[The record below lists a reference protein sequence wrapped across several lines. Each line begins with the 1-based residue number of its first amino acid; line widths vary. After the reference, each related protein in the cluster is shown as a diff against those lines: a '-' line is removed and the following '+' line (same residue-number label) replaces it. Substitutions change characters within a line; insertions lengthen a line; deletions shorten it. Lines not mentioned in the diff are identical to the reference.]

1 MEVQSIKASVGAGDV
16 HVGTQPVEL
25 GIEAQ
30 QIGLERV
37 IRHKFDRRV
46 LPLGIAVHILST
58 IDRSNM
64 SNAVVLGLREDTDLS
79 GKRFNVVL
87 ALFFVTYIVFEIP
100 ANLMCQKFGP
110 RLWLSFITFGF
121 GAATVGT
128 SFTHNYPGV
137 LGCRLLLGMFEA
149 GVQPGLLYTYS
160 QFYQRHEMAS
170 RWGIKAVGGSVAGAF
185 GGLLGSALGNVPKTG
200 MFERWRWIFLVEG
213 LMTII
218 VSGLVYWY
226 MPASAAEAS
235 FLTHAEKEVA
245 IRRIDQENK
254 MMVGGKD
261 LGAWSLSVMKRA
273 LWNANTQLVS
283 LAIMMTL
290 LSMTAL
296 SLFMPS
302 LLKSMGYTSTQA
314 QLLTVPPYTVAACI
328 CIAACFASDRF
339 QTRGMVL
346 LLLSP
351 LMMAGFLMLALASS
365 TAVRYFAL
373 FLTTSATFSCSPILL
388 AWMMSNSAGP
398 SVRVI
403 VGAYVVG
410 EGNIGSIIATW
421 TYLATDAPRYVKGHL
436 VNFGGSCILY
446 LTIGVTTL
454 YLRRENRA
462 RDEGQRDDRLADA
475 TEDEKWTLGHSHPEY
490 RFTV

>member
-1 MEVQSIKASVGAGDV
+1 MEIQPIKAGVSARDVHV
-16 HVGTQPVEL
+16 HVGTQPLEL
-25 GIEAQ
+25 GIESGPS
-30 QIGLERV
+30 GLEKI
-37 IRHKFDRRV
+37 IRHKFDKRI

-64 SNAVVLGLREDTDLS
+64 SNAVVLGLRENTDLS
-79 GKRFNVVL
+79 GDRFNVVL

-110 RLWLSFITFGF
+110 RIWLSLITFGF
-121 GAATVGT
+121 GVATVGT
-128 SFTHNYPGV
+128 SFTHSYPSV

-160 QFYQRHEMAS
+160 QFYRRHEMAS

-185 GGLLGSALGNVPKTG
+185 GGLLGSALGNVPKFG

-235 FLTHAEKEVA
+235 FLTDAEKEVA

-261 LGAWSLSVMKRA
+261 LGAWSLPVMKRA

-290 LSMTAL
+290 LSMTSL
-296 SLFMPS
+296 SLFMTQKYTPS
-302 LLKSMGYTSTQA
+302 PGPSEPLERDDGRCNWELMQAVQDHVWGLHNRLPRYTPFDAGKWAVNEGACSTPMFTSDPEVHQA
-314 QLLTVPPYTVAACI
+314 TG
-328 CIAACFASDRF
+328 RKE
-339 QTRGMVL
+339 
-346 LLLSP
+346 
-351 LMMAGFLMLALASS
+351 AGFKALPVDRSLC
-365 TAVRYFAL
+365 TQ
-373 FLTTSATFSCSPILL
+373 C
-388 AWMMSNSAGP
+388 
-398 SVRVI
+398 
-403 VGAYVVG
+403 
-410 EGNIGSIIATW
+410 
-421 TYLATDAPRYVKGHL
+421 
-436 VNFGGSCILY
+436 
-446 LTIGVTTL
+446 TL
-454 YLRRENRA
+454 H
-462 RDEGQRDDRLADA
+462 
-475 TEDEKWTLGHSHPEY
+475 GHSIWVRGRIHEHEARLEASY
-490 RFTV
+490 RPNLGL